1 MCRETVAAPPSL
13 QDIVYPILSEKS
25 LHFCEKT
32 SRNELFTKF
41 PNDKNQTA
49 RCTKILVF
57 QNDINCQFH
66 YSRQG
71 RRCQLKCRLF
81 GGKTKKYGKKL

>member
-1 MCRETVAAPPSL
+1 MRKDGCGPASP

-25 LHFCEKT
+25 LLFCEKT
-32 SRNELFTKF
+32 SCNELFTKF
-41 PNDKNQTA
+41 PNEKRTKQ
-49 RCTKILVF
+49 RGVQKILVF

-66 YSRQG
+66 YSRQD

-81 GGKTKKYGKKL
+81 GGKTKKCGKKL